1 MRPLFVLNSKSV
13 LARLL
18 QAPFS
23 KPFLHRCSSS
33 KVIGTV
39 RVVLTRM
46 PRNRGTKSKV
56 KKRKKNC
63 AKVAKGGWG
72 YAAAAPLDVD
82 DEEFHDASG
91 PAAEED
97 EDEDEFHDASSED
110 EGAAGFHDVVTD
122 EQRRASIAVAFIDVF
137 NAAPKCEWG
146 GVDGTVSLIMA
157 HLGVPRGSRDVV
169 YRVLNDVVQCHLDGV
184 EYSSDRKAG
193 QGGQAK
199 LIKLGSI

>member
-1 MRPLFVLNSKSV
+1 
-13 LARLL
+13 
-18 QAPFS
+18 
-23 KPFLHRCSSS
+23 
-33 KVIGTV
+33 
-39 RVVLTRM
+39 M
-46 PRNRGTKSKV
+46 PRSKGFG
-56 KKRKKNC
+56 KKPKRRRNG
-63 AKVAKGGWG
+63 AKLAERGWG
-72 YAAAAPLDVD
+72 RAAALDVD

-97 EDEDEFHDASSED
+97 EDEDDFHDASSEDDDASSED

-199 LIKLGSI
+199 LIKLGSMEEQIIADNMEQGLGLKQILKF